1 MNRPFQTWGDTV
13 TGGQMRPLVVAGVAG
28 GVGTSTWARV
38 LYLATRLPVNDSGVY
53 RGGVIDVLVSSNTA
67 ASTAR
72 LGPALAVCPRPPVL
86 VVMHTVPGTIAE
98 SRSHLRKVQPHIT
111 ARFDI
116 SHQRA
121 WLEMAN
127 PPGTRVPPKAKDIAE
142 ALRQLPAALQQ
153 MYTGPAQASTRATA
167 SAGMPR
173 AGSVQQSIPGRAAPA
188 MPPRPSVPAGSPSA
202 VPHQLR

>member
-1 MNRPFQTWGDTV
+1 
-13 TGGQMRPLVVAGVAG
+13 MRPLLVAGVAG

-38 LYLATRLPVNDSGVY
+38 LYLATGLPVQDGGVY

-72 LGPALAVCPRPPVL
+72 LGPALAVCLRSPVL

-127 PPGTRVPPKAKDIAE
+127 PPGTRVPTKAKDIAE

-153 MYTGPAQASTRATA
+153 MYTGPAQAATRAAA
-167 SAGMPR
+167 STGMPR
-173 AGSVQQSIPGRAAPA
+173 AGAVQQSIPGRAAPA
-188 MPPRPSVPAGSPSA
+188 ISSRPPVPAGPPSA
-202 VPHQLR
+202 VPRQLR